1 MSKVTPTLVDQL
13 AQAAAENSKVAKPP
27 IVLVQGGE
35 TVSKP
40 SSSFKTL
47 VHIGIVILVVVILAV
62 IIILLL
68 NKQTDYTSNPNLLQ
82 QYGDEEDDAGYNW
95 EEELGEEKHKFVNL
109 VQRLYL
115 CLQPRPDRR
124 QRQLRLRQRHRRHHR
139 IRPDLR

>member
-1 MSKVTPTLVDQL
+1 MSKVTTTLVDQL

-109 VQRLYL
+109 VQRAEKSAENDPNFRSFES
-115 CLQPRPDRR
+115 LQSVS
-124 QRQLRLRQRHRRHHR
+124 
-139 IRPDLR
+139 